1 MPTTARAPRNRRVL
15 KNLAIGFREY
25 FYPRSAKQ
33 RAYVVPFNNTRKNKN
48 NNNKNNNNKNKRKN
62 SNNNK

>member
-1 MPTTARAPRNRRVL
+1 MPTTPRAPRSRRVL
-15 KNLAIGFREY
+15 KNLATGFREY

-48 NNNKNNNNKNKRKN
+48 NNNKNKRKN

>member
-1 MPTTARAPRNRRVL
+1 MPTTARAPRNRGVL

-48 NNNKNNNNKNKRKN
+48 NNNKNKRKN